1 MSNMHPNIQQ
11 LMWFLSNFNHKQHDV
26 VFYGPNWKQLLGIHC
41 AKAFEIPVKSSK
53 ICKPY
58 SFGLLLNVFWIM
70 KIMQDGK
77 FFFNQHHNLIN
88 DWSKIRKE
96 MFFKKKYQEL
106 SLLAPLLILNHS
118 MIGHLLPS
126 IFALFAIKKCKK
138 TQFTSKPCTL
148 WVRILHW
155 LCVTSV

>member
-11 LMWFLSNFNHKQHDV
+11 LMCFLFNFNHKQHDV

-96 MFFKKKYQEL
+96 MFFKKKVPRVV
-106 SLLAPLLILNHS
+106 SR
-118 MIGHLLPS
+118 G
-126 IFALFAIKKCKK
+126 LFAD
-138 TQFTSKPCTL
+138 TQSQHDWASFITHLFTFCD
-148 WVRILHW
+148 
-155 LCVTSV
+155 